1 MAKYWKIL
9 NHNIFVSLYRNNH
22 HNHQNKYFR
31 ACTKGDLEEVK
42 ASLKEMKK
50 EGLGKKKESKAVE
63 AEKKALAKESGV
75 PAGIIVVCLHF
86 DGRGLVILFLYF
98 SISNLFTFLF
108 QMVHQW
114 MMASLQT

>member
-1 MAKYWKIL
+1 MKNIVFHGPGPQNQPRHQKVNFPWHRITLQANALRVTFHAESKLL
-9 NHNIFVSLYRNNH
+9 NHNIFVSLHRNNH

-75 PAGIIVVCLHF
+75 PAGN
-86 DGRGLVILFLYF
+86 
-98 SISNLFTFLF
+98 SLFTF
-108 QMVHQW
+108 
-114 MMASLQT
+114 

>member
-1 MAKYWKIL
+1 MLNIGKLL
-9 NHNIFVSLYRNNH
+9 NHNIFASLHRNNH

-75 PAGIIVVCLHF
+75 PAGNS
-86 DGRGLVILFLYF
+86 LFIF
-98 SISNLFTFLF
+98 
-108 QMVHQW
+108 
-114 MMASLQT
+114 

>member
-1 MAKYWKIL
+1 M
-9 NHNIFVSLYRNNH
+9 SLHRNNH

-86 DGRGLVILFLYF
+86 DGFFLHF
-98 SISNLFTFLF
+98 SSFCYLFTFLF